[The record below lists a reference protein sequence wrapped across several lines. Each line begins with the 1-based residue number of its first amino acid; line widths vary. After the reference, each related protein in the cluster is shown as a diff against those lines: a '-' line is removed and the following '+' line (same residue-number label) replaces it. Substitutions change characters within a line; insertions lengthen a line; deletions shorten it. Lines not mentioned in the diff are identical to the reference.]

1 MVEEAYIRIREPEHP
16 EVIVTA
22 AFCIERDFRGLVERL
37 GRTFEMVDSSDEEL
51 RERIANTKAAA
62 ERGLRLSKLLLRAT
76 RRRRA

>member
-37 GRTFEMVDSSDEEL
+37 GRTFEMVNSP
-51 RERIANTKAAA
+51 
-62 ERGLRLSKLLLRAT
+62 T
-76 RRRRA
+76 RN